1 MSLFSVSWTS
11 LGAVRAKLRVDFIT
25 MLLNYETKD
34 KTRRS
39 KNNNIEAKLDISHDF
54 DVSTYIE
61 TTIFEA
67 E

>member
-1 MSLFSVSWTS
+1 
-11 LGAVRAKLRVDFIT
+11 

-54 DVSTYIE
+54 DVNTYRE
-61 TTIFEA
+61 TTIEA

>member
-25 MLLNYETKD
+25 TLLNYATKN

-39 KNNNIEAKLDISHDF
+39 KNNVEAKLDISHDF
-54 DVSTYIE
+54 DVNTYRK
-61 TTIFEA
+61 TTIEA